1 VPAGVVD
8 DSLREAALVVDPDMA
23 YIELDL
29 DPLEDAGWVAHGFRR
44 LEDYLLVYAAFA
56 REWPEKETP

>member
-1 VPAGVVD
+1 VGEDRA
-8 DSLREAALVVDPDMA
+8 ATALVVDPDMA

-44 LEDYLLVYAAFA
+44 LEDYLLVHAAFA
-56 REWPEKETP
+56 REWPEKETS